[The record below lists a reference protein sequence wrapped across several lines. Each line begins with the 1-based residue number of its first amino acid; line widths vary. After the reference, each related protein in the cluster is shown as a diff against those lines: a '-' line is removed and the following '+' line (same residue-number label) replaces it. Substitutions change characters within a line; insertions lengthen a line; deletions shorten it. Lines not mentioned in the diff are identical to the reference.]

1 MGRKYSPETKAAVL
15 AALLEGQSINSV
27 AREYNIPSGTISNW
41 KNRSGAPKNGIQKKS
56 DEIGNLLLEYLA
68 TNLQTLKIQS
78 EQFQDIKWLSK
89 QNAADAAVLHGVLTD
104 KSVRLIEAMSSVT
117 NDSITNG

>member
-27 AREYNIPSGTISNW
+27 AREYNIPSGTISSW
-41 KNRSGAPKNGIQKKS
+41 HKRQGAAKNAVQKKS

-68 TNLQTLKIQS
+68 TNLKTLKIQS
-78 EQFQDIKWLSK
+78 EQFQDTKWLSK

-117 NDSITNG
+117 NDSTTNG